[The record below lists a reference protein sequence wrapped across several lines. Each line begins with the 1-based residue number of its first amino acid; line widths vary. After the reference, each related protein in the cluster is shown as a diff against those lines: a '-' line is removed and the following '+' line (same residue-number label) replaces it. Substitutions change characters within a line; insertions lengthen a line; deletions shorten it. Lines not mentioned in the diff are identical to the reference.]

1 MTPVHP
7 LYAAQV
13 NPKSL
18 SVFTALTVIFIS
30 ISSIHAAIRL
40 PAVIGEHGMFQAD
53 KPVAIWGWAD
63 PGAKVNVAFINEDG
77 TSVGK
82 FMSTADAKGKWFGK
96 LPALRRGQTGKLEI
110 TTDKGE
116 KKIISDILVG
126 EVWLGGGQSNMD
138 YDIGGKKGGFPE
150 ETVEIAKNVDIAQRE
165 ADGARPPIRYF
176 QVVHDSPA
184 QPADDVKGNWV
195 LGNSTNVADFSAVA
209 WNFAVA
215 LQNRLHAPI
224 GLIVSCVGGTPA
236 EAWMSKETIEA
247 TSVGAA
253 VFARHTKNLAGL
265 TPEKISQHIAALNAW
280 KSANPTAELQR
291 KNRSSKPN
299 LYLPTDI
306 HAPTLLYNGMIRG
319 LQPFTLRGII
329 WFQSDGNA
337 IAPFE
342 YAELFQ
348 ALIKSWRAQ
357 WGDELPF
364 YFVELNNMY
373 EAQSKPVEVSS
384 HPILREQQH
393 TGLLLPKVGMASS
406 IDLGSKN
413 AHFPKKKP
421 VGERLAG
428 LALRDCYGLTMGQ
441 VNSPMFKN
449 FSIEGNKVRLR
460 FTDADGLRVRNGSN
474 LKGFAI
480 RGSSGDWNWANG
492 KIDGQEIVVWC
503 DQVPSPIAVRYA
515 WAKNPVISV
524 VNGAGLPL
532 CPFRTDTD
540 SKE

>member
-1 MTPVHP
+1 M
-7 LYAAQV
+7 
-13 NPKSL
+13 
-18 SVFTALTVIFIS
+18 LTVIFLS
-30 ISSIHAAIRL
+30 ISPIHAAIQL
-40 PAVIGEHGMFQAD
+40 PAVISDHAVFQAD
-53 KPVAIWGWAD
+53 KPVVIWGWAD
-63 PGAKVNVAFINEDG
+63 PGAKIKVAFINEDG
-77 TSVGK
+77 TAASE
-82 FMSTADAKGKWFGK
+82 FSATADAKGKWFGK
-96 LPALRRGQTGKLEI
+96 LHALKSGQIGQLKV

-116 KKIISDILVG
+116 EKTVSDILVG
-126 EVWLGGGQSNMD
+126 EVWLGGGQSNMT
-138 YDIGGKKGGFPE
+138 YDIGGTKGGFPE
-150 ETVEIAKNVDIAQRE
+150 EAAEIANNVAIAQRE
-165 ADGARPPIRYF
+165 ANAAKPPIRYF
-176 QVVHDSPA
+176 SVAKNSPA
-184 QPADDVKGNWV
+184 QPVDDVKGNWV
-195 LGNSTNVADFSAVA
+195 LGDSKNVSNFSAVA

-215 LQNRLHAPI
+215 LQNKLHTPI
-224 GLIVSCVGGTPA
+224 GLIASCVGGTPA

-265 TPEKISQHIAALNAW
+265 TPEKIRKHIAALNAW
-280 KSANPTAELQR
+280 HTANPTGELQR
-291 KNRSSKPN
+291 KNKSSKPS
-299 LYLPTDI
+299 LYLPTDNL
-306 HAPTLLYNGMIRG
+306 APTLLYNGMIHG
-319 LQPFTLRGII
+319 LEPYTMRGII
-329 WFQSDGNA
+329 WFQSDGNWK
-337 IAPFE
+337 APLE

-373 EAQSKPVEVSS
+373 EEQTKPVDLSS

-393 TGLLLPKVGMASS
+393 AGLLLPKVGMASS

-413 AHFPKKKP
+413 AHFPNKKP

-428 LALRDCYGLTMGQ
+428 MALCDCYGVSMGQ
-441 VNSPMFKN
+441 VNSPMFTS
-449 FSIEGNKVRLR
+449 FSIEGNNIRLR
-460 FTDADGLRVRNGSN
+460 FTDAGGLHIRSGNE

-503 DQVPSPIAVRYA
+503 EQVLSPIAVRYA

-532 CPFRTDTD
+532 CPFRTDID
-540 SKE
+540 SKD